1 MSDTAAKYRFTKW
14 LLIVVVL
21 GAVVTG
27 GLLIAW
33 NNGLKTVFK
42 PKKWGVVEAGKLYRS
57 GQISKRLIRET
68 LAKNHI
74 GLVIDMSV
82 EDTPDTRAEREAVK
96 ELNIQRVTLPLRGNG
111 VGNPEYYVTALSMI
125 IDAERKHCPVL
136 VHCQAGTERT
146 GGVIAVYRILVNHMS
161 EEQAFAEARSYGHN
175 DRENPH
181 LMPFIEEHLKD
192 WKTELT
198 ARHMVTSE
206 PIALDH

>member
-1 MSDTAAKYRFTKW
+1 MSDVAVKHRFPKW
-14 LLIVVVL
+14 LLIAI
-21 GAVVTG
+21 AVAAVAV

-57 GQISKRLIRET
+57 GQISERLIRPT
-68 LAKNHI
+68 LTKNHI

-82 EDTPDTRAEREAVK
+82 EDTPDARAEREAVK

-111 VGNPEYYVTALSMI
+111 VGDPERYVTALSMI
-125 IDAERKHCPVL
+125 IEAERKHCPVL

-146 GGVIAVYRILVNHMS
+146 GGVIAVYRILVDGMS
-161 EEQAFAEARSYGHN
+161 EEKAFAEARSYGHS

-181 LMPFIEEHLKD
+181 LVPFIEEHLKE

-198 ARHMVTSE
+198 KRHLVGSE
-206 PIALDH
+206 SIALDH